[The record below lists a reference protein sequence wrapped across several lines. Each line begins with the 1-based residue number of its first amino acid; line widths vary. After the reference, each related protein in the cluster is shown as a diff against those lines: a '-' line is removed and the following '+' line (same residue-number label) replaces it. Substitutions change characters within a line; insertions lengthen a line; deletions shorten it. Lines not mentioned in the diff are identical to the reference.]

1 MKREGLRPKVAK
13 LPELLAQNRP
23 TNEAAPLCWRGL
35 ETDQAHMPFDFFV
48 LLWDFFVVA
57 ITLLLRV

>member
-1 MKREGLRPKVAK
+1 MAK

-35 ETDQAHMPFDFFV
+35 ETDQAHMLFDFFE